1 MPIKCATAVESLT
14 KKLSSILELVFLGL
28 IIKQPVFLSLTIEF
42 NNLPNSFEVKSS
54 KLFAIVNRVKGLYSS
69 AVILNLLKGKI
80 NLSRISSSIFILIIL
95 FDFSCSDISN
105 HFISTFKN
113 YLLKIKIQLKKLL
126 DIPSF
131 FLLYKK
137 LILKL
142 KQQ

>member
-1 MPIKCATAVESLT
+1 MPIKCATAVESFV
-14 KKLSSILELVFLGL
+14 KKVSSTLELVFLGL

-42 NNLPNSFEVKSS
+42 NNLPSSFEVKSS

-105 HFISTFKN
+105 PFISIF
-113 YLLKIKIQLKKLL
+113 IHI
-126 DIPSF
+126 
-131 FLLYKK
+131 
-137 LILKL
+137 
-142 KQQ
+142 